1 MTYISLVKRFGIILC
16 LITAA
21 CSAASHAE
29 DSVRVAQDRLRT
41 LGYDPG
47 ASDGVYGDKSRQAVH
62 RFQADRKLKQ
72 SGELDRE
79 TAELLLADLVLYT
92 QNFDPFHYANPVT
105 GELDGPAVQL
115 IKKTCADARLRCV
128 LRLGDKSW
136 EETQKQ
142 VRDGSGDGLFL
153 IGWDASRAEYLQ
165 RTEEILSTEYGFFV
179 RADDPLNFT
188 GPKALDGYTVGVYG
202 PSNTS
207 KTLDKITVGLRSEGI
222 RLDKDLQKDSDP
234 VFRALSTSKGKYA
247 VFSNKDVGNSI
258 IRRLG
263 LENIRY
269 AGQQQCVSYYVGIT
283 NRLNNTDFLDRFNT
297 AFSQIALSGL
307 KRTILAPY
315 GVSADAGAC
324 GKPTPVPATPLPTP
338 PNPVTPP
345 AQDCV
350 VKASGDDAVVVCGK
364 SCLTWQKSG
373 SERPLTWHDASGSY
387 LADLNAR
394 RFGSASDWR
403 LPTSEEIRTLIRQ
416 DLSPK
421 NRMFLIDGF
430 DATQTDCWTA
440 DRRTDGGQNAAD
452 YVDFFEGKIGS
463 KSATDTNYVRA
474 VRGTFCGHR

>member
-1 MTYISLVKRFGIILC
+1 MPGRILGNRIPSHSIGTQRARRPPPDKDASRPHAFSNRLDQAIVTGREPAVMTYISLVKRFGIILC

-222 RLDKDLQKDSDP
+222 RLDKDLQKDS
-234 VFRALSTSKGKYA
+234 
-247 VFSNKDVGNSI
+247 SNS
-258 IRRLG
+258 R
-263 LENIRY
+263 
-269 AGQQQCVSYYVGIT
+269 
-283 NRLNNTDFLDRFNT
+283 
-297 AFSQIALSGL
+297 
-307 KRTILAPY
+307 
-315 GVSADAGAC
+315 
-324 GKPTPVPATPLPTP
+324 
-338 PNPVTPP
+338 
-345 AQDCV
+345 
-350 VKASGDDAVVVCGK
+350 
-364 SCLTWQKSG
+364 
-373 SERPLTWHDASGSY
+373 
-387 LADLNAR
+387 
-394 RFGSASDWR
+394 
-403 LPTSEEIRTLIRQ
+403 RTLIRCATIAIILTQ
-416 DLSPK
+416 ISVGQEELS
-421 NRMFLIDGF
+421 
-430 DATQTDCWTA
+430 AQS
-440 DRRTDGGQNAAD
+440 AA
-452 YVDFFEGKIGS
+452 E
-463 KSATDTNYVRA
+463 N
-474 VRGTFCGHR
+474 